1 MFFVPQVQP
10 PDVDL
15 VIHLLV
21 RKLIT
26 FGRNG
31 RERRDHTDAWNRPW
45 CSSGSGYSPQTR
57 EPSARRREH
66 DIATVRSPSRRP
78 IYPGVVERQSLGSA
92 TGNGHD
98 IEVFHHTRSNPSDE
112 SYSRAVGRESWTI
125 VEVLTSRRGKATYGG
140 IAEPKQGNPGMCLV

>member
-31 RERRDHTDAWNRPW
+31 RERCDHTDARNQPW

-66 DIATVRSPSRRP
+66 DIATVRSPSRTR
-78 IYPGVVERQSLGSA
+78 IYRGLVERQTLGWP

-98 IEVFHHTRSNPSDE
+98 IEVCHHTRTNPSD
-112 SYSRAVGRESWTI
+112 
-125 VEVLTSRRGKATYGG
+125 
-140 IAEPKQGNPGMCLV
+140 